1 MTYCFDGATGA
12 ILWAAPSRGSDSPP
26 TIADTDGDGQ
36 LEVLHGED
44 DVADHGTAVADLD
57 EDGIPELAIGDYS
70 GKLLVLN
77 AEDGSVA
84 WTMPSRGP
92 GHYIGAPVSG
102 DHIILRPFLK
112 E

>member
-44 DVADHGTAVADLD
+44 DVAYHGTAVADLD
-57 EDGIPELAIGDYS
+57 EDGKPELAIGDYS
-70 GKLLVLN
+70 GN
-77 AEDGSVA
+77 S
-84 WTMPSRGP
+84 S
-92 GHYIGAPVSG
+92 
-102 DHIILRPFLK
+102 
-112 E
+112 